1 MNWRKL
7 EKLMN
12 HVQEPS
18 VNEMKRRKR
27 INDSKLYMLQ
37 SSQREL
43 VGLVKELFVL
53 NSAFNS
59 KYIFVWHS
67 LHLLCGI

>member
-1 MNWRKL
+1 
-7 EKLMN
+7 
-12 HVQEPS
+12 
-18 VNEMKRRKR
+18 MKRRKR

-43 VGLVKELFVL
+43 VGLEKELFVL